1 MHIFFNGCSYTWGD
15 ELENREEE
23 RYSRVVST
31 HYNAKETNIAANGN
45 SNDAIARTTMEWF
58 AQGNTCDL
66 AVIQWTVISRFETYK
81 KRYIPVVVQD
91 NTFKS
96 FYADYYEDQ
105 VGVNAAFKNAYLLE
119 QFFISK
125 GIKYVFLWHDCY
137 NKWTMR
143 IEKNNRGE
151 SWKEWDKHDIMME
164 IPCVWRDMLVKKELN
179 FIRADRAEEDRCI
192 LKYDTDFV
200 SSHGHPNP
208 QGHQKI
214 AQRVINNL

>member
-31 HYNAKETNIAANGN
+31 HYNAQETNIAANGN

-81 KRYIPVVVQD
+81 DQYVSVTVQ
-91 NTFKS
+91 NNNFKS
-96 FYADYYEDQ
+96 FYADYYEDK
-105 VGVNAAFKNAYLLE
+105 VGVDAAFKNAYLLE
-119 QFFISK
+119 QFFISR
-125 GIKYVFLWHDCY
+125 GIKYIFLWHDCFV
-137 NKWTMR
+137 NWSKT
-143 IEKNNRGE
+143 IEKE
-151 SWKEWDKHDIMME
+151 DKDERWQDYGFFVTILDT
-164 IPCVWRDMLVKKELN
+164 PCVWRDLLTNKN
-179 FIRADRAEEDRCI
+179 FSFMRANLANEHKSI
-192 LKYDTDFV
+192 LTFDIDFV
-200 SSHGHPNP
+200 ASQAHPNP

-214 AQRVINNL
+214 AQRIISQI

>member
-31 HYNAKETNIAANGN
+31 HYNAQETNIAANGN

-81 KRYIPVVVQD
+81 KEYIPVTVQ
-91 NTFKS
+91 NNRFKS
-96 FYADYYEDQ
+96 FYADYYEDK
-105 VGVNAAFKNAYLLE
+105 VGVDSAFKNAYLLE
-119 QFFISK
+119 QFFISR
-125 GIKYVFLWHDCY
+125 GIKYVFLWHDCFID
-137 NKWTMR
+137 WSLR
-143 IEKNNRGE
+143 IERNNKGE
-151 SWKEWDKHDIMME
+151 SWKEYDKFDTMLDT
-164 IPCVWRDMLVKKELN
+164 PCVWRDLLNKKEFN
-179 FIRADRAEEDRCI
+179 FMRADLEHEDRSI
-192 LKYDTDFV
+192 LKFETDFV
-200 SSHGHPNP
+200 TSKGHPNP

-214 AQRVINNL
+214 AQRIISQV